1 MNSPQPVGSNTV
13 KLSLEPEVVGST
25 AEDAKTYDSFATVNL
40 NDDTPTNKGDVASA
54 AAAKA
59 GVAYFTGAARKGVT
73 EFKTY
78 IIENPNGLKT
88 FGLLLGSLLLVFSLL
103 GVINVF
109 SIVHPLGYAVNL
121 FNIFFAM
128 TVVVIEGKESWGFFG
143 LREKL
148 FDNFKV
154 LSYPSGRVAFY
165 LYLGI
170 MILCILPGG
179 IWYPLYII
187 LGTGFLI
194 CAVSQ
199 VYTLWQQYGKNTAT
213 TGSVRH
219 IEFNDNDA
227 MDNI

>member
-1 MNSPQPVGSNTV
+1 MNSNSPQPVGSNTV
-13 KLSLEPEVVGST
+13 KLSLEPEVVGS
-25 AEDAKTYDSFATVNL
+25 DAKTYDSFATVNL
-40 NDDTPTNKGDVASA
+40 NDDTPTNNGFGDDASA

-59 GVAYFTGAARKGVT
+59 GMAYFTGAARKGVT
-73 EFKTY
+73 EFRTY

-109 SIVHPLGYAVNL
+109 SIVHPLGYAANL
-121 FNIFFAM
+121 FNIFFALA
-128 TVVVIEGKESWGFFG
+128 VVVIEGKESWGYFG

-148 FDNFKV
+148 FNNFKV
-154 LSYPSGRVAFY
+154 LSYPSGRIAFY

-194 CAVSQ
+194 CAVAQ
-199 VYTLWQQYGKNTAT
+199 VYTLWKQHGTNTET
-213 TGSVRH
+213 TGAVRH
-219 IEFNDNDA
+219 VEFNDA